1 MFYFQLTGFFEN
13 MVIILDSICISL
25 SGEILMVPQKH
36 REASKFIYNSGF
48 YITSNA
54 MLLRLFLF
62 LIYYF
67 FLDWLRLNCM
77 EVFHYVVEK
86 LRVYPLF
93 ENGNK
98 SIKINKE

>member
-1 MFYFQLTGFFEN
+1 
-13 MVIILDSICISL
+13 
-25 SGEILMVPQKH
+25 
-36 REASKFIYNSGF
+36 
-48 YITSNA
+48 

-86 LRVYPLF
+86 LRVYRLF
-93 ENGNK
+93 ENGNE
-98 SIKINKE
+98 SIKINKERGAVFNDFEFDSNELLSECTSNIAYSKR